1 VNTRTLST
9 PSVVAQRRASLF
21 AAHRDLH
28 RAHFTEGGAWIGP
41 GKRDDVGAAR
51 EWLWHAFA
59 FLAGDERDARL
70 ASAILAAAPNL
81 PNGFNPIAAA
91 QLLARHGARIDDRAR
106 ANLVRIV
113 NDGLPDAIDHS
124 LAVTGLNNFSAMRAM
139 LFLTA
144 AQVLERYDVT
154 YPHRAIPDVYN
165 RYRLQKFG
173 RNVLF
178 LLESQLERVELA
190 EEFNSPTYSPITLMA
205 VAEIVN
211 LVDDPVAVRSA
222 RRIEQRLWQ
231 EQLMFHHPAMQ
242 TPTGPHARGYE
253 VDRICH
259 ASNWKVLA
267 AVLGFTQTCATQLLY
282 PPAQGQVIHGGDLVA
297 QQTIA
302 CWLAAPDYH
311 IPSDLLCAHQSR
323 AFPFEQ
329 SATYEWTGM
338 GYQRSDGRVVLN
350 VEGDYTGAG
359 GRGTVHT
366 WQSRDAALGTMSD
379 SYSTQNVP
387 CHLIYRVDEGDAL
400 GATRAACLVM
410 TQTPE
415 KDRNASPKQNCG
427 EFRIRQIGASAAGSV
442 RPYPWIVSSSPVDE
456 RFEYRLELQISEH
469 LPLGRPVQRVYFNGE
484 PISAETEPPSAAQGQ
499 FRIDDGPIRLELSI
513 SGTVSVRFHIVRRN
527 GLLVCGAILPKD
539 DTTLDFQLDVSG
551 A

>member
-1 VNTRTLST
+1 M
-9 PSVVAQRRASLF
+9 SVHAVSSASLHAQKRASLF

-28 RAHFTEGGAWIGP
+28 RAHFTECGEWIGP

-51 EWLWHAFA
+51 EWLWHSFA
-59 FLAGDERDARL
+59 FLAGDERDVQL
-70 ASAILAAAPNL
+70 ANAILAAAPNL

-91 QLLARHGARIDDRAR
+91 QLLARHGGRIDGRAR

-124 LAVTGLNNFSAMRAM
+124 LAVTGVNNFSAMRAM
-139 LFLTA
+139 LFLAA

-154 YPHRAIPDVYN
+154 HPHRAIPDVYN

-173 RNVLF
+173 RNVLY
-178 LLESQLERVELA
+178 LLEAQLDRVELA
-190 EEFNSPTYSPITLMA
+190 EEFNSPNYSPITIMS

-211 LVDDPVAVRSA
+211 LIDDPVAVRSA
-222 RRIEQRLWQ
+222 RRIEQRLWR
-231 EQLMFHHPAMQ
+231 ELLMFHHPVLQ
-242 TPTGPHARGYE
+242 TPSGPYARGYE
-253 VDRICH
+253 VDRIAH
-259 ASNWKVLA
+259 ASNWKVMTA
-267 AVLGFTQTCATQLLY
+267 FLGLSEVGVEQLLY

-311 IPSDLLCAHQSR
+311 VPSDLLAAHWSR

-329 SATYEWTGM
+329 TTTYEWTGM
-338 GYQRSDGRVVLN
+338 GYQRSDGRVALN

-359 GRGTVHT
+359 GHGTTHT
-366 WQSRDAALGTMSD
+366 WQSRDAALGTMSN

-387 CHLIYRVDEGDAL
+387 CHLIYRVDAGDAP
-400 GATRAACLVM
+400 GATRAACLVL

-415 KDRNASPKQNCG
+415 NDRAAAPKQNYG
-427 EFRIRQIGASAAGSV
+427 EFRIRQNGSTATGSV
-442 RPYPWIVSSSPVDE
+442 RPYPWIVSSSPAGE
-456 RFEYRLELQISEH
+456 RYEYRLELQIAEH
-469 LPLGRPVQRVYFNGE
+469 LPLGRSVERVYFNGA
-484 PISAETEPPSAAQGQ
+484 PISAEIVLPRVAQGQ
-499 FRIDDGPIRLELSI
+499 LRIEDGPIRITLTI
-513 SGTVSVRFHIVRRN
+513 GGAVPVRFHVVRKN
-527 GLLVCGAILPKD
+527 EMLVCGATLED
-539 DTTLDFQLDVSG
+539 NDTNLDFQLDVSG